1 MVFRGSIGGTAPQC
15 DLEPERWLNGWRP
28 ANPRLDPT
36 LRTGEPFGPAPMG
49 ADVEMAPISS
59 RRAAGRSGGPVV
71 QWSER
76 AAHNGVVAGSNPAG
90 PTILLIDRLPR
101 ARGAGRYGLDIR
113 THAEPAFGP
122 RVSWRCL
129 RDQLSEHV
137 QLHRV
142 PDLPDSSQSRH
153 LSSRRRTNDLPSIS
167 VIGFGGAGLRW
178 CLWW

>member
-90 PTILLIDRLPR
+90 PTNLLIDRLPR

-113 THAEPAFGP
+113 PM
-122 RVSWRCL
+122 R
-129 RDQLSEHV
+129 
-137 QLHRV
+137 
-142 PDLPDSSQSRH
+142 
-153 LSSRRRTNDLPSIS
+153 SRRSA
-167 VIGFGGAGLRW
+167 GGAYATNSPSMSNFTGSPTSPTAPSRDTSAAGGGRTT
-178 CLWW
+178 CPRFRS